1 MSGSLYVVSTPIG
14 NLDDLSRRALEVLGQ
29 VDWVA
34 AEDTRHSQTLLNHLG
49 IKARLIS
56 CHDHNEAER
65 SPELVVRLRDGE
77 SGALISD
84 AGTPL
89 VSDPGYRLVRA
100 CQDAGV
106 AVVPV
111 PGASALLAALAVS
124 GQPSDRFLFEG
135 FVPSKGAARENALRR
150 LAGLEVTSVI
160 FEAPH
165 RVVSLLESLAGL
177 VDADRELTLCRELT
191 KRFEIG
197 RMRVLSKGLYNCNS
211 WHRDPEPRLHI
222 PVVSN
227 PGSLFVVNNHVTHLP
242 ADGSVYFTDTRGYHM
257 AMNGGEHRRVTIA
270 QVESEAELRLGESP
284 TPAHGC
290 TDLGFGGETD
300 IDRIAVGVLVGD
312 QIVQAHQ
319 RVRRSHRGQRR
330 CRIGFEIGVDVG
342 AAEGD
347 DQ

>member
-65 SPELVVRLRDGE
+65 SPELVARLSDGE

-177 VDADRELTLCRELT
+177 VDAERELTLCRELT
-191 KRFEIG
+191 KRFETVRRG
-197 RMRVLSKGLYNCNS
+197 PVAELLEWVRGDKDQRRGELVLVLSPAARGEQLSEQDRALAKALLAELPVSRAARVLAAHTGLKRQDLYNYLEEVNS
-211 WHRDPEPRLHI
+211 
-222 PVVSN
+222 
-227 PGSLFVVNNHVTHLP
+227 
-242 ADGSVYFTDTRGYHM
+242 
-257 AMNGGEHRRVTIA
+257 
-270 QVESEAELRLGESP
+270 
-284 TPAHGC
+284 
-290 TDLGFGGETD
+290 
-300 IDRIAVGVLVGD
+300 
-312 QIVQAHQ
+312 
-319 RVRRSHRGQRR
+319 
-330 CRIGFEIGVDVG
+330 
-342 AAEGD
+342 
-347 DQ
+347 

>member
-65 SPELVVRLRDGE
+65 SPELVARLCDGE

-191 KRFEIG
+191 KRFETVRRG
-197 RMRVLSKGLYNCNS
+197 PVAELLDWVRGDKDQRRGELVLVLSPAARGEQLSERDRALAKALLAELPVSRAARVLAAHTGLKRQDLYNY
-211 WHRDPEPRLHI
+211 L
-222 PVVSN
+222 
-227 PGSLFVVNNHVTHLP
+227 
-242 ADGSVYFTDTRGYHM
+242 
-257 AMNGGEHRRVTIA
+257 
-270 QVESEAELRLGESP
+270 EA
-284 TPAHGC
+284 
-290 TDLGFGGETD
+290 
-300 IDRIAVGVLVGD
+300 ID
-312 QIVQAHQ
+312 
-319 RVRRSHRGQRR
+319 S
-330 CRIGFEIGVDVG
+330 
-342 AAEGD
+342 
-347 DQ
+347 

>member
-1 MSGSLYVVSTPIG
+1 MYVVSTPIG
-14 NLDDLSRRALEVLGQ
+14 NLDDVSRRALEVLGQ
-29 VDWVA
+29 VDWIA

-65 SPELVVRLRDGE
+65 SPELVARLRGGE

-106 AVVPV
+106 PVVPV

-135 FVPSKGAARENALRR
+135 FVPAKGAARENALRR
-150 LAGLEVTSVI
+150 LAGLDVTSVI

-177 VDADRELTLCRELT
+177 VEADRELTLCRELT
-191 KRFEIG
+191 KRFETVRRG
-197 RMRVLSKGLYNCNS
+197 PVAELLEWVRGDKDQRRGELVLVLSPAARGEQLSEQDRALAKALLAELPVSRAARVLAAHTGLKRQDLYNYL
-211 WHRDPEPRLHI
+211 E
-222 PVVSN
+222 
-227 PGSLFVVNNHVTHLP
+227 
-242 ADGSVYFTDTRGYHM
+242 
-257 AMNGGEHRRVTIA
+257 
-270 QVESEAELRLGESP
+270 
-284 TPAHGC
+284 
-290 TDLGFGGETD
+290 DL
-300 IDRIAVGVLVGD
+300 
-312 QIVQAHQ
+312 
-319 RVRRSHRGQRR
+319 
-330 CRIGFEIGVDVG
+330 
-342 AAEGD
+342 
-347 DQ
+347 